1 MLIYMYIYTHIQT
14 DGSSWALRV
23 RPGALGFGDFLT
35 AIDGILLAKLLEVV
49 MKLSWSGNI
58 LYLQEGASKYYIGSS
73 TTDIGS
79 STTDIGSFC
88 Q

>member
-1 MLIYMYIYTHIQT
+1 M
-14 DGSSWALRV
+14 DGPSWALRM
-23 RPGALGFGDFLT
+23 RLTALGFGDSLIT
-35 AIDGILLAKLLEVV
+35 IDGILLAKLLEVV

-58 LYLQEGASKYYIGSS
+58 LNLQEGASKYYIGSS

-79 STTDIGSFC
+79 FC

>member
-1 MLIYMYIYTHIQT
+1 MRLT
-14 DGSSWALRV
+14 
-23 RPGALGFGDFLT
+23 ALGFGDSLIT
-35 AIDGILLAKLLEVV
+35 IDGILLAKLLEVV

-58 LYLQEGASKYYIGSS
+58 LNLQEGASKYYIGSS

-79 STTDIGSFC
+79 FC